1 MSAQFTVKPKSTA
14 VPTSIGLLLELSAT
28 LELET
33 SVELDDFVSL
43 LELEDFVEL
52 EDLEFEDF
60 PLELET
66 LVELEDLESEDFEF
80 EDLALELELT
90 FVELDDFA
98 DDENFDFDSEDV
110 TLLELESSSIAGSS
124 GPAPELESS
133 QAVNVKATPKA
144 TRLVKVDLRINDF
157 IPILQKWI

>member
-43 LELEDFVEL
+43 LELEDF
-52 EDLEFEDF
+52 

-90 FVELDDFA
+90 FVELDDFE
-98 DDENFDFDSEDV
+98 DFVELEDFDFDSEDV

-144 TRLVKVDLRINDF
+144 TRLVKVDSRINDF

>member
-43 LELEDFVEL
+43 LELEDF
-52 EDLEFEDF
+52 

-90 FVELDDFA
+90 FVELDDFE
-98 DDENFDFDSEDV
+98 DFVELEDFDFDSEDV

>member
-43 LELEDFVEL
+43 LELEDF
-52 EDLEFEDF
+52 

-80 EDLALELELT
+80 EELALELELT
-90 FVELDDFA
+90 FVELDDFE
-98 DDENFDFDSEDV
+98 DFVELEDFDFDSEDV

>member
-1 MSAQFTVKPKSTA
+1 M
-14 VPTSIGLLLELSAT
+14 
-28 LELET
+28 
-33 SVELDDFVSL
+33 
-43 LELEDFVEL
+43 
-52 EDLEFEDF
+52 EFEDF

-90 FVELDDFA
+90 FVELDDFE
-98 DDENFDFDSEDV
+98 DFVELEDFDFDSEDV

>member
-14 VPTSIGLLLELSAT
+14 VPTSSGLLLELSAT

-43 LELEDFVEL
+43 LEL
-52 EDLEFEDF
+52 EDF

-90 FVELDDFA
+90 FVELDDFE
-98 DDENFDFDSEDV
+98 DFVELEDFDFDSEDV